1 MYYLGIKLNSS
12 IFEVFVLSDRFIT
25 KFLKSKT
32 QIGFILRIN
41 FNKIFA
47 MKTRLFKLKV
57 IAYTQ

>member
-1 MYYLGIKLNSS
+1 MICIIRESNW
-12 IFEVFVLSDRFIT
+12 FFFVLRDRFIT

>member
-12 IFEVFVLSDRFIT
+12 IFEVLRDRFIT

>member
-1 MYYLGIKLNSS
+1 MLYEW
-12 IFEVFVLSDRFIT
+12 FFFVLRDRFIT